1 MRLEISK
8 RSTSG
13 KPQNIWKLNNTFL
26 NNPRVKKEINREIL
40 KYFFSLKMKMTFETV
55 RHISKAVLR
64 KKFTSLNRLFI
75 EERFQ
80 SMT

>member
-13 KPQNIWKLNNTFL
+13 KPQNIWKLNNIFL